1 MKTAVTDT
9 SIAAFHAHAGRDTQR
24 QSVARFAVQETKAG
38 RFVWI
43 SKVSENAANLGHPE
57 LSQISAASRA
67 MKELKDLDGFFV
79 DGLEYVLI
87 HWDTSKPTG
96 GKRVVQIWAAVL
108 KSSQK

>member
-43 SKVSENAANLGHPE
+43 SKISENAQNLGQPE
-57 LSQISAASRA
+57 LSQKSAASRA

-79 DGLEYVLI
+79 DGLEYGMV
-87 HWDTSKPTG
+87 HWNTSKPTG
-96 GKRVVQIWAAVL
+96 GKRIVQIWAAVL
-108 KSSQK
+108 KESQK